1 MMLSPLR
8 LRLASMLLVVV
19 SADQWLSIPNKE
31 CGYKQNEAT
40 LAHGSLAD
48 FKAKADEEGHKVFV
62 VWQGRA
68 YYRNCSAEE
77 CLKKL
82 QDPPHN
88 NNVTLY
94 YKSAPATT
102 TMAAPAMA
110 TMAPTTAMATMA
122 PTTTKIQSLVS
133 IINDATNH
141 GGDLPDIWD
150 KDHGIG
156 NLSVGAG
163 LLKADVKKV
172 VGANELMDAADK
184 EQGLLSLRNLAVG
197 LPCLLAGLVAVAAI
211 AKQISISPL
220 GKSNHR
226 DLCRPEPLNT
236 EEEDAERQ

>member
-1 MMLSPLR
+1 MMPSPLR

-40 LAHGSLAD
+40 LALGSLAD

-68 YYRNCSAEE
+68 YYRSDSAEE

-94 YKSAPATT
+94 YKSEL
-102 TMAAPAMA
+102 
-110 TMAPTTAMATMA
+110 
-122 PTTTKIQSLVS
+122 QSLVS
-133 IINDATNH
+133 IINDATSH

-150 KDHGIG
+150 KDDGIG
-156 NLSVGAG
+156 NLSVQAG
-163 LLKADVKKV
+163 LLKASVKKV

-211 AKQISISPL
+211 AKQISISPV

>member
-1 MMLSPLR
+1 
-8 LRLASMLLVVV
+8 MLLVVV

-40 LAHGSLAD
+40 LALGSLAD

-94 YKSAPATT
+94 YKSAPAMT

-110 TMAPTTAMATMA
+110 TMAPTT
-122 PTTTKIQSLVS
+122 TKLQSLVS
-133 IINDATNH
+133 IINDAESH

-150 KDHGIG
+150 KDETIG
-156 NLSVGAG
+156 NNLSVQAG
-163 LLKADVKKV
+163 LLKASVKKV
-172 VGANELMDAADK
+172 VGASELMDVDNK

-211 AKQISISPL
+211 AKQISISPV